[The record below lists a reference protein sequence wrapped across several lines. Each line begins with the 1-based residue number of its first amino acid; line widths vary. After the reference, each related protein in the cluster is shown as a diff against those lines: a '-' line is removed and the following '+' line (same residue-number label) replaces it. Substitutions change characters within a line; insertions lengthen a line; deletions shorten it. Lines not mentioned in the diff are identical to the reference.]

1 MFNQHICSGQG
12 MGITPSIFT
21 LRFNAVVKLYQMLD
35 KWLDNNST
43 KAILIVTEIY
53 SQIQNFSFM

>member
-1 MFNQHICSGQG
+1 